1 MPLCEVKR
9 ICFSS
14 FGLRRKL
21 KPLFVAVWP
30 EVWNLKHGN
39 KTALTEGKILHVLLT
54 MHIRIIKW
62 FEIISGFTKFLR

>member
-1 MPLCEVKR
+1 MKSKESVSAVLACEENW
-9 ICFSS
+9 
-14 FGLRRKL
+14 

-62 FEIISGFTKFLR
+62 FEIVSGFTKFLR